1 MTLLSIERFG
11 LEDIEQVAAKVLQA
25 CGNETIWLLNGA
37 MGAGKT
43 TFVKA
48 LGKVMGVLNNVQ
60 SPTFSIVNEYITAA
74 GETIYHFDCYRLKNT
89 AEAYDI
95 GVEEYLDSGY
105 ICLIEWPDRI
115 EELLPESYVE
125 IHISSLPDGF
135 RKLEVLKKA

>member
-11 LEDIEQVAAKVLQA
+11 LEEIEQVAAKVLQA

-60 SPTFSIVNEYITAA
+60 SPTFSIVNEYI
-74 GETIYHFDCYRLKNT
+74 LS
-89 AEAYDI
+89 
-95 GVEEYLDSGY
+95 L
-105 ICLIEWPDRI
+105 
-115 EELLPESYVE
+115 
-125 IHISSLPDGF
+125 IHI
-135 RKLEVLKKA
+135 